1 MTEQR
6 KPTIDCTPLSW
17 LQIRAV
23 EISKAYEPNLSWSI
37 YNEKGEVFDDGLKTF
52 NDVSNS
58 ILEHV
63 ERLAELKEE
72 GYDYLDGQQW
82 IARFSDPDL
91 CDELG
96 NECVFISRSIG
107 FEIFPAY
114 KGDDVHYNVTVDG
127 QSLAKM
133 EA

>member
-6 KPTIDCTPLSW
+6 KPTIDCLPLSW

-23 EISKAYEPNLSWSI
+23 DITKAYEPNLSWTI
-37 YNEKGEVFDDGLKTF
+37 YDETGAVFDDALLRF
-52 NDVSNS
+52 RDVAES

-63 ERLAELKEE
+63 ECLTELKEE

-96 NECVFISRSIG
+96 KEVVFISRSIG
-107 FEIFPAY
+107 FELCNELNSDEVY
-114 KGDDVHYNVTVDG
+114 YNVTVDG